1 MFFYSYISQIP
12 LTDQTARVRFLD
24 PAVRPGAY
32 DTSPGLRNFILADHI
47 KLTMLDFFTDNT
59 TDQHRY
65 YDIVEITV
73 AAR

>member
-1 MFFYSYISQIP
+1 M
-12 LTDQTARVRFLD
+12 RFLD